1 MRRDGHKIKYSSK
14 NLQPSGGIYLP
25 YLSVFQCD
33 QVPNKASYWRSRWV
47 LCCSNLYN
55 LITRGDG
62 RLSVTLKFVN
72 ITEQVLDTKFI
83 ASVAN
88 AIGRMGKNLDN
99 KTLRNKEVSEV
110 FDYTLDECPDDKRR
124 QNIDKKFKK

>member
-1 MRRDGHKIKYSSK
+1 MDIKSNILPRTYK
-14 NLQPSGGIYLP
+14 PSEDISLP

-33 QVPNKASYWRSRWV
+33 QVPNKASYWRSHWV

-88 AIGRMGKNLDN
+88 AIGRMGRNLDN

-110 FDYTLDECPDDKRR
+110 FDYTLDECPDDKTR
-124 QNIDKKFKK
+124 QNIDKKFRK